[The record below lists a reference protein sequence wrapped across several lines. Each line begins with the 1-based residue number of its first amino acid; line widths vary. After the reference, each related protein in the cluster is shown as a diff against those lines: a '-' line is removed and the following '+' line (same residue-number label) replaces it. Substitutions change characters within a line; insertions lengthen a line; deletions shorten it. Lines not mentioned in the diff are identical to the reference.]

1 MNRDEVTVL
10 LEKGVK
16 VKDIAEQYCVTSGA
30 VYAFM
35 KSHHIQRPK
44 VMKEKTKE
52 PVICTEAIAKKI
64 TVVRLAEAVS
74 VIIWRLR
81 GTEDPASTRLVRS
94 TERSKRKVGD
104 KA

>member
-1 MNRDEVTVL
+1 ML

-52 PVICTEAIAKKI
+52 PVICTEAIAKKCYYGGK
-64 TVVRLAEAVS
+64 TGGYYGC
-74 VIIWRLR
+74 R
-81 GTEDPASTRLVRS
+81 GKTEM
-94 TERSKRKVGD
+94 GD
-104 KA
+104 KDTGQDHLCGIHGSTGGRSGNTST

>member
-35 KSHHIQRPK
+35 KSHHIQRPN

-52 PVICTEAIAKKI
+52 PVICT
-64 TVVRLAEAVS
+64 EAVS

-81 GTEDPASTRLVRS
+81 GTEDPASMRLVRS